1 MKQKLTTYTTI
12 KLTLLLLIACNISKA
27 QIISDFQKD
36 GNGLI
41 MFSEVIKVDSA
52 DKNELYLR
60 AKSFFANSFKSG
72 KAALQMEDKEDGILI
87 GKSFKGL
94 CDGEDGISFGCYDM
108 HFSIKITVK
117 DGRYKYE
124 IYDISFR
131 SSPSYPYYPN
141 GIEMAQ
147 SALFDS
153 TNYYRSNGEPKS
165 RLEDAKNRVFRQ
177 IEFIKQIMFAEL
189 NKPSSKKEEW

>member
-12 KLTLLLLIACNISKA
+12 KLTLLLLIAGNISKA
-27 QIISDFQKD
+27 QIISDFPKD

-72 KAALQMEDKEDGILI
+72 KAALQMEDKEEGVLI
-87 GKSFKGL
+87 GKSMVNL
-94 CDGEDGISFGCYDM
+94 CNGMEGEWSDCYNM
-108 HFSIKITVK
+108 FFTIKISVK

-124 IYDISFR
+124 IYDITFR
-131 SSPSYPYYPN
+131 STPTLPYYPN
-141 GIEMAQ
+141 GIEITQ
-147 SALFDS
+147 VQLFDS
-153 TNYYRSNGEPKS
+153 TNYYRNNGNPKP
-165 RLEDAKNRVFRQ
+165 RYEKIKNFVLFQ
-177 IEFIKQIMFAEL
+177 IEYIKKIMYVEL
-189 NKPSSKKEEW
+189 TKPSAKKEDW

>member
-1 MKQKLTTYTTI
+1 
-12 KLTLLLLIACNISKA
+12 
-27 QIISDFQKD
+27 
-36 GNGLI
+36 

-72 KAALQMEDKEDGILI
+72 KAALQMEDKDDGILI
-87 GKSFKGL
+87 GKSKIGL
-94 CDGEDGISFGCYDM
+94 CDGEDGISFGCHDM

-124 IYDISFR
+124 IYDILFKTP
-131 SSPSYPYYPN
+131 PSYPYYPN